1 MEKTTSIIKS
11 LPSTK
16 AQMTMFISKVS
27 EELKDGFQNPLDFYL
42 QAKYASETLKKLLED
57 KDIKDLAITEARRYG
72 KSFESNGNKIEY
84 SENMSP
90 KYDFTV
96 CGDRE
101 WDELQAQLS
110 KLQEKIKE
118 REAFLKA
125 IPQNSTIMDEDGVQL
140 LPPLK
145 KSSEG
150 LRITI
155 K

>member
-1 MEKTTSIIKS
+1 
-11 LPSTK
+11 
-16 AQMTMFISKVS
+16 MTMFISKVS

-57 KDIKDLAITEARRYG
+57 KDIKDLAITEAKKYG

-84 SENMSP
+84 SENLSP

-101 WDELQAQLS
+101 WDELQAQIS

-125 IPQNSTIMDEDGVQL
+125 IPQNSTIMDEDGAQL
-140 LPPLK
+140 SPPLK

-150 LRITI
+150 LRVTI

>member
-16 AQMTMFISKVS
+16 AQMTLFITKVS
-27 EELKDGFQNPLDFYL
+27 EELKSGYQNPLDFYL
-42 QAKYASETLKKLLED
+42 QAKYASETLKKVLED
-57 KDIKDLAITEARRYG
+57 KDIRDLAITEAKKYG
-72 KSFESNGNKIEY
+72 KTFESNGNKIEY
-84 SENMSP
+84 SENISP

-96 CGDRE
+96 CGDRVWE
-101 WDELQAQLS
+101 ELQAQLS
-110 KLQEKIKE
+110 TLQEKIKE
-118 REAFLKA
+118 RETFLKA
-125 IPQNSTIMDEDGVQL
+125 IPANSTIIDEDGVQL
-140 LPPLK
+140 SPPLK